1 MSVVGYRLVTS
12 PDISQEMFDSLVLE
26 IKGGFKKIDIDFDD
40 VLVSGYVKPAFVGG
54 FVDVLE
60 FVKVIE

>member
-12 PDISQEMFDSLVLE
+12 PDISQEMFDSCVLR
-26 IKGGFKKIDIDFDD
+26 IRRGFKKIDIDFDD

-60 FVKVIE
+60 FISVC